1 LRPYHTIFGIFMLLL
16 SSPIFAVDSVYSL
29 SRQPFIQCLNVPA
42 SSSLPDFSQANC
54 APVNFH
60 EIDPQSRELWLY
72 TDLPDEILVAL
83 HNKPLGLYLMGKA
96 ASVIYLNGEKIAKN
110 GQPSNSRESEI
121 PGKMDHSF
129 YLPKELLQKQNNEVV
144 IHLSAHKGYLDLS
157 YPMHF
162 IGLAE
167 FADSKRFVQSHSTLG
182 LIFVGMFV
190 LSSLY
195 YGSLALR
202 TENKRHPTLLFLM
215 SFFAGAQ
222 LAVEISRGLV
232 NYEYP
237 THDLRLISVCLLALG
252 FGLSLLTLL
261 SIKFAGTHKLHW
273 IYAGA
278 LLTCVI
284 VLMVPG
290 FDIKTNLA
298 IVVPILVSF
307 VLIIVNLKRQFSW
320 HAVKYLAVMCV
331 FMVTVTVTFRYF
343 HELVFYFLV
352 AMLLAYLFIQ
362 QASEYSMEL
371 ESAQVEKTLRAKL
384 EFKLAQM
391 QQQQTS
397 ETINIH
403 SAGKIEK
410 IPIQDIFYCQASG
423 DYVEIYLQSREL
435 LYSGSLKS
443 IAEQL
448 PTTFVRVHRSYVVN
462 IDKVISMKRDGE
474 NGYLILSNE
483 TQIPV
488 SRRMMPQV
496 KETFSAH

>member
-1 LRPYHTIFGIFMLLL
+1 
-16 SSPIFAVDSVYSL
+16 
-29 SRQPFIQCLNVPA
+29 
-42 SSSLPDFSQANC
+42 
-54 APVNFH
+54 
-60 EIDPQSRELWLY
+60 
-72 TDLPDEILVAL
+72 
-83 HNKPLGLYLMGKA
+83 
-96 ASVIYLNGEKIAKN
+96 
-110 GQPSNSRESEI
+110 
-121 PGKMDHSF
+121 MDRAF
-129 YLPKELLQKQNNEVV
+129 YLPKESLKPKNNEL
-144 IHLSAHKGYLDLS
+144 IIRLSSHNGYVDLFH
-157 YPMHF
+157 PMHF

-167 FADSKRFVQSHSTLG
+167 YGDSKRFIQSHSSLS
-182 LIFVGMFV
+182 LIFVGMFI

-202 TENKRHPTLLFLM
+202 VDNKLNSSLLFLM

-222 LAVEISRGLV
+222 LAAEISRGLV

-237 THDLRLISVCLLALG
+237 THDLRLIGVCLFALG

-261 SIKFAGTHKLHW
+261 SNKFASTHKLHW

-278 LLTCVI
+278 LLTSI
-284 VLMVPG
+284 VVLLTPG

-307 VLIIVNLKRQFSW
+307 ILIVVNLRRQFSW
-320 HAVKYLAVMCV
+320 IAVKYLTVLGV
-331 FMVTVTVTFRYF
+331 FMCTVGFTFQYF

-352 AMLLAYLFIQ
+352 AMLLGYLFIQ

-371 ESAQVEKTLRAKL
+371 ESAQTEKALRAKL
-384 EFKLAQM
+384 EFKLEQM
-391 QQQQTS
+391 QQQQKS
-397 ETINIH
+397 ETINIQ

-410 IPIQDIFYCQASG
+410 IATQDIFYCQASG
-423 DYVEIYLQSREL
+423 DYVEIFLQKREL
-435 LYSGSLKS
+435 LFNGSLKS
-443 IAEQL
+443 MAEQL

-462 IDKVISMKRDGE
+462 IDKVTSLKREGE
-474 NGYLILSNE
+474 NGYLVLSND